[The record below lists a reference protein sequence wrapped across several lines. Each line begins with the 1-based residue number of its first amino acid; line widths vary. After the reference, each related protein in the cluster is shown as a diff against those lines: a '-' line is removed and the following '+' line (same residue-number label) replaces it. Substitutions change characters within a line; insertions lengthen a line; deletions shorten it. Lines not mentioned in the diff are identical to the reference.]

1 MRGEVIAGG
10 PNLCCSLGVGSVDI
24 VGGWVC
30 VCRSMVVFGVGR
42 YMCVGGGRL
51 CVAGRVYVK
60 VN

>member
-1 MRGEVIAGG
+1 VVRICVVVWEWDQWI
-10 PNLCCSLGVGSVDI
+10 L
-24 VGGWVC
+24 GGWVC

-51 CVAGRVYVK
+51 CVAGVYVK